1 MPKEEQTMVL
11 FRSLITN
18 TQLVKVCKADRE
30 QIFLRQLTQ
39 ESGEQDN
46 GSNDLSETDNLF
58 AEFAGV

>member
-46 GSNDLSETDNLF
+46 GSNDLSETENLF